1 VAAPARTKRQ
11 PVTGYAAG
19 SGDPDDLRRPRVRQ
33 RSSHAGLIT
42 DLSARPPRSGRTR
55 PLDALIV
62 PAARHPET
70 LRAAAGLA
78 AAADVKLVVLASRDC
93 RVAEAARV
101 VADILGGRALI
112 AGIPDGYQSDLL
124 SFRTSAP
131 SFDELKAG
139 RSSDLSLKRNLGLLL
154 ARLMGWQKIMFL
166 DDDIFGV
173 TPTDLAKVASQLD
186 YHQVAGLISRSFPDN
201 SVVCHA
207 NRLRGGKQDN
217 FVTGAALGVS
227 CARADLDFFPDI
239 YNEDWLFFAEDAA
252 RGEVIS
258 IGEARQRPY
267 KPFADPR
274 RAEVEEFGDLI
285 AEGIYALFNDGEPL
299 NAATA
304 AYWAE
309 FIAARKE
316 LIGSLIGDLYCME
329 DRGAR
334 VLAHESMLRARKQ
347 LQAITKDHCV
357 SFVNAWRDDREAFAR
372 MARGLPRLGNYMAAC
387 EYLGLS
393 EWREAE
399 FAQPDARRSRQTWVP
414 QPARA

>member
-1 VAAPARTKRQ
+1 M
-11 PVTGYAAG
+11 TGYAAG
-19 SGDPDDLRRPRVRQ
+19 PGDPDGLRRAGVRQ
-33 RSSHAGLIT
+33 RSSHAGLIR

-70 LRAAAGLA
+70 LRTAAGLA
-78 AAADVKLVVLASRDC
+78 AAADVTLVVLASRDC
-93 RVAEAARV
+93 RVAEAAGV
-101 VADILGGRALI
+101 VADVLGARALI
-112 AGIPDGYQSDLL
+112 AGIPDEYQSGLL
-124 SFRTSAP
+124 NFRTSAS
-131 SFDELKAG
+131 SFDELKAD

-173 TPTDLAKVASQLD
+173 TPDDLAKVASQLD
-186 YHQVAGLISRSFPDN
+186 FHQVTGLISRSFPDN

-207 NRLRGGKQDN
+207 NRLRGGQQDN

-227 CARADLDFFPDI
+227 CARPGLGFFPDI
-239 YNEDWLFFAEDAA
+239 YNEDWLFFADHAG

-258 IGEARQRPY
+258 VGEARQRPY

-299 NAATA
+299 DAATK

-309 FIAARKE
+309 FIAARQE
-316 LIGSLIGDLYCME
+316 LIGRLIGDLYCME
-329 DRGAR
+329 AREAR

-347 LQAITKDHCV
+347 LKGITPDDCAR
-357 SFVNAWRDDREAFAR
+357 FVDAWRDDRAAFAR
-372 MARGLPRLGNYMAAC
+372 LARGLPRLGNYMAAC

-399 FAQPDARRSRQTWVP
+399 FAQPDARRSRQTWIPVP

>member
-19 SGDPDDLRRPRVRQ
+19 PGDPDDLKRPRVRQ
-33 RSSHAGLIT
+33 RSSHAELIR

-55 PLDALIV
+55 PLNALIV

-70 LRAAAGLA
+70 LRTTAELA

-93 RVAEAARV
+93 RVAEAAGV
-101 VADILGGRALI
+101 VAGIPGGRALI
-112 AGIPDGYQSDLL
+112 ASVPDDYQSDLL
-124 SFRTSAP
+124 NFRTSAP
-131 SFDELKAG
+131 SFDGLKAG

-173 TPTDLAKVASQLD
+173 TPTDLAKVAWQLD
-186 YHQVAGLISRSFPDN
+186 NHQVTGLISRSFPDN

-227 CARADLDFFPDI
+227 CAGPGLDFFPDM
-239 YNEDWLFFAEDAA
+239 YNEDWLFFAEHAA
-252 RGEVIS
+252 QGEVIS
-258 IGEARQRPY
+258 VGEARQRPY

-299 NAATA
+299 TAATK

-329 DRGAR
+329 DREAR

-347 LQAITKDHCV
+347 LKAITPDHCV
-357 SFVNAWRDDREAFAR
+357 CFVNAWRDDRAAFAR
-372 MARGLPRLGNYMAAC
+372 TAGALPRLGNYMAAC
-387 EYLGLS
+387 EYLGLT

-399 FAQPDARRSRQTWVP
+399 FAQPNVSRAWVS
-414 QPARA
+414 QPVRA